1 MFYIAESVLCKSMLC
16 FVVLY
21 GGGSVGIW
29 SGVLGF
35 LDFEWGVEG
44 YGFYVVGFGIFFFN
58 WVLKVGEYGI

>member
-1 MFYIAESVLCKSMLC
+1 MLC